1 MLAAL
6 VLFPPCRWGC
16 VGIGGKE
23 QALLRQI
30 QRQVISDLLR
40 PKIGRSVL
48 AMPQTCEMQAF
59 GPCVACLQPGTGLHE
74 Q

>member
-1 MLAAL
+1 M
-6 VLFPPCRWGC
+6 GC

-30 QRQVISDLLR
+30 QREGIPDLAR
-40 PKIGRSVL
+40 PKIGRFVL
-48 AMPQTCEMQAF
+48 AMPQTCKMQAF
-59 GPCVACLQPGTGLHE
+59 EPCAACMQPGTGLHE